1 MNERILLIDDEP
13 GAALTVCDRLKSEG
27 YLVEIAHDGRGGEER
42 ARNGNFGLILLDIIL
57 PDKDGIAICRDL
69 RARGIETPIIMVSA
83 KGEIPDKVV
92 GLRTGADDYLTKPFS
107 PEELIARIEAVIRRR
122 QVNADSSPRP
132 AYSFGPFL
140 LDADRGELYRN
151 SLPVALSSLEYQ
163 LLLYLLNHR
172 NQVCSRETLLDA
184 VWGYNAFPT
193 TRTVDVHIARLRQ
206 KLDDLGPCPIYIK
219 TITKQ
224 GYRFI
229 G

>member
-1 MNERILLIDDEP
+1 MHERVLLIDDEP
-13 GAALTVCDRLKSEG
+13 GASLTVRDRLASEG
-27 YLVEIAHDGRGGEER
+27 YLVEIASNGLGGEAR
-42 ARNGNFGLILLDIIL
+42 ARDGDFDLILLDIML

-69 RARGIETPIIMVSA
+69 RARGVGTPIIMVSA
-83 KGEIPDKVV
+83 KGEVPDKVV

-107 PEELIARIEAVIRRR
+107 PEELTARIEAVMRRR
-122 QVNADSSPRP
+122 QGDQAAAARP
-132 AYSFGPFL
+132 SYSFGPFL
-140 LDADRGELYRN
+140 LDSDRGELYRN
-151 SLPVALSSLEYQ
+151 GLPITLSSLEYQ
-163 LLLYLLNHR
+163 LLLYLLAHR
-172 NQVCSRETLLDA
+172 DRVCSRETLLDA

-206 KLDDLGPCPIYIK
+206 KLDDVGSRPAYIK